1 MDLERIIEELYEERE
16 RLTKA
21 IELLEAMAAARSL
34 GVEGET
40 DTKPQKRRG
49 RRSMSQA
56 ERLKVS
62 QRMRAY
68 WEKRRQ
74 Q

>member
-1 MDLERIIEELYEERE
+1 MDLERIIDELYEERE
-16 RLTKA
+16 RLTHA
-21 IELLEAMAAARSL
+21 IELLEAIAAARSPR
-34 GVEGET
+34 GEEGA
-40 DTKPQKRRG
+40 KPRKRRG